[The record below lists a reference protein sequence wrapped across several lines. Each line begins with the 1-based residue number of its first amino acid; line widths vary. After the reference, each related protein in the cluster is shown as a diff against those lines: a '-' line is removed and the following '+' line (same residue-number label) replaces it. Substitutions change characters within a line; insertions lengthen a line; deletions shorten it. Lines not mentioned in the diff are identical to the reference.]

1 MRSIKTLTIFYRLRS
16 AVLGFAVAGL
26 FCVCLSSTLQAQR
39 VAFKNNQGHGI
50 MESID
55 AEEGAKRMASFR
67 AQRLAGDFCFKFQ
80 LEHKPR
86 RGDTIRYNGI
96 LYGSW
101 NDRGPVSRFILY
113 PRSVGDE
120 VSMELPPV
128 ELIVQNGVDPAVWIR
143 RQAEAPFVRIEDGAL
158 FEPIFDGVLYTPFDL
173 QMPFVFWQNYIY
185 EGPSRVLSRI
195 GQQFLMQPPEGS
207 LAKLNGIT
215 AVRIALDDTYFAM
228 LKVEVLGEDAV
239 PCSSFTVR
247 GLKKVQ
253 GQYIVKTIQL
263 KDLHSKD
270 ATDFKVKAAS
280 IEILL
285 NPEVFNPNSK
295 VALPEIS
302 AELFDAL

>member
-1 MRSIKTLTIFYRLRS
+1 
-16 AVLGFAVAGL
+16 
-26 FCVCLSSTLQAQR
+26 
-39 VAFKNNQGHGI
+39 